1 MVSLRNRATLS
12 ARQLWINDARS
23 GRVEN
28 PRPRVAAVQ
37 PHVQHAAGPNPVAQ
51 PAAAV
56 QPGPVLGVPQATWS
70 DVPPELRLQV
80 YDLVGNTFVLKP
92 IPGSKLPGNIVP
104 AFFQALVS
112 DSGLERVNST
122 LLLELQA
129 QLLTKRLHAAE
140 MAMIIVHW
148 DCVEQLIPLLRMI
161 KSARNAEIA
170 WIQHHGDAPAF
181 GRRQL
186 SIMQPI
192 SNYLDRTSERRGQS
206 FINLHHVEQQT
217 LEYFLEMTLSYLASR
232 EFHFLHLEIL
242 VPRGLTQAHIPANI
256 AGVSLAPA
264 IWQWPDPRTIVSKCR
279 HPVIEAEGLPVWVS
293 PVCEENLPIP
303 VETDYHMT

>member
-1 MVSLRNRATLS
+1 
-12 ARQLWINDARS
+12 
-23 GRVEN
+23 
-28 PRPRVAAVQ
+28 
-37 PHVQHAAGPNPVAQ
+37 
-51 PAAAV
+51 
-56 QPGPVLGVPQATWS
+56 
-70 DVPPELRLQV
+70 
-80 YDLVGNTFVLKP
+80 
-92 IPGSKLPGNIVP
+92 
-104 AFFQALVS
+104 
-112 DSGLERVNST
+112 
-122 LLLELQA
+122 
-129 QLLTKRLHAAE
+129 

-192 SNYLDRTSERRGQS
+192 SNYMDRTSERRGQS

-279 HPVIEAEGLPVWVS
+279 HAVIEAEGLPVWVS
-293 PVCEENLPIP
+293 PVCEEKLPIP